1 MIILYISF
9 IFVKFMIVKKLLT
22 VYNLRIT
29 NNNLFTK
36 RGG

>member
-9 IFVKFMIVKKLLT
+9 IFVKFMIVKNLLT